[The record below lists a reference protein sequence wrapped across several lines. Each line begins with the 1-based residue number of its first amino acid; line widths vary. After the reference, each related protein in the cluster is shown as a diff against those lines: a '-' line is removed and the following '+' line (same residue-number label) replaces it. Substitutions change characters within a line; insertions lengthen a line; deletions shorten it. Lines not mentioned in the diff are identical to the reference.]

1 MPKIDMPLADLY
13 QYKGTNPK
21 PADFD
26 AYWDRGLA
34 EMGAIDP
41 KVDLSPAAFK
51 STIADCFDMT
61 FTGVRNARI
70 YAKLLKPKRAPAG
83 AAAGAAAG
91 DSAGAAA
98 SGEPPRPRSCPA
110 ILLFHGYSGNS
121 GDWFSLLPY
130 AAEGYVVAA
139 LDCRGQGGR
148 SEDTGG
154 VTGNTYE
161 GQIVRGLGGDPD
173 NMLMRHIMLDTAQLA
188 GLVMDMDEVD
198 PARVMA
204 AGGSQGGG
212 LTLACAAL
220 APSVMRL
227 APCYPFLC
235 DYQRVWEMD
244 LAKAAYDELK
254 YHFRHFDPRHL
265 REQEIF
271 TQLGYVDV
279 QHLAPRI
286 RGEVLMACC
295 LMDEVCPP
303 STQFAAF
310 NKITSK
316 KDVALYPDFGHEG
329 LPGWNDLSFA
339 FLTSQ

>member
-1 MPKIDMPLADLY
+1 MPKIDMPLNELY
-13 QYKGTNPK
+13 QYQGRNPK

-34 EMGAIDP
+34 EMRAVDP
-41 KVDLSPAAFK
+41 KMDLAPATFTC
-51 STIADCFDMT
+51 SFADCYDMT

-70 YAKLLKPKRAPAG
+70 YAKLLKPKNANAG
-83 AAAGAAAG
+83 AAAQNAAR
-91 DSAGAAA
+91 S
-98 SGEPPRPRSCPA
+98 RPA
-110 ILLFHGYSGNS
+110 LLLFHGYSGSS
-121 GDWFSLLPY
+121 GDWFSMLPY
-130 AAEGYVVAA
+130 AAEGFVVAA
-139 LDCRGQGGR
+139 LDCRGQGGL

-154 VTGNTYE
+154 VVGNTYE
-161 GQIVRGLGGDPD
+161 GQIVRGLNGDPD

-188 GLVMDMDEVD
+188 GLVMAMDEVD
-198 PARVMA
+198 PDRIMA

-220 APSVMRL
+220 APSIMRL

-244 LAKAAYDELK
+244 LAKAAYDELTFYFK
-254 YHFRHFDPRHL
+254 RFDPRHL
-265 REQEIF
+265 REHEVF

-286 RGEVLMACC
+286 RGEVLLACG

-303 STQFAAF
+303 STQFAAY

-316 KDVALYPDFGHEG
+316 KDVVLYPDFGHEG
-329 LPGWNDLSFA
+329 LAGWNDLSFS
-339 FLTSQ
+339 FLASQ